1 MCIRDSVGDI
11 YFGEKK
17 RFEKGGIRHASDV
30 ASYDENQIS
39 SVAKLAF
46 EAARKRKAKVSSV
59 DKANVL
65 AIGKLWRE
73 VVLEVAKDYQDIE
86 LEHILVDNC
95 AMQLIKNPSQ
105 FDVILTPN
113 MFGDILSD
121 AAAVLPGSL
130 GVMASASMNSEGFGL
145 FEPPGGS
152 AQDIAGKGVAN
163 PVGQILSLAMMFR
176 FSFGLEKQA
185 EAIELAVEKTIDK
198 GIRTGDIGG
207 KSSTS
212 EVGDAICSEL

>member
-1 MCIRDSVGDI
+1 MCIRDSV
-11 YFGEKK
+11 
-17 RFEKGGIRHASDV
+17 
-30 ASYDENQIS
+30 
-39 SVAKLAF
+39 
-46 EAARKRKAKVSSV
+46 
-59 DKANVL
+59 
-65 AIGKLWRE
+65 
-73 VVLEVAKDYQDIE
+73 E

-105 FDVILTPN
+105 FDVILAPN

-152 AQDIAGKGVAN
+152 AQDIAGKGIAN
-163 PVGQILSLAMMFR
+163 PIGQILSLAMMLR
-176 FSFGLEKQA
+176 FSFGLDKQA
-185 EAIELAVEKTIDK
+185 EVIEKATEQTIDK

-212 EVGDAICSEL
+212 EVGDAVCSFLV

>member
-1 MCIRDSVGDI
+1 M
-11 YFGEKK
+11 E
-17 RFEKGGIRHASDV
+17 
-30 ASYDENQIS
+30 
-39 SVAKLAF
+39 
-46 EAARKRKAKVSSV
+46 VS
-59 DKANVL
+59 
-65 AIGKLWRE
+65 
-73 VVLEVAKDYQDIE
+73 KDYQDVE

-105 FDVILTPN
+105 FDVILAPN

-163 PVGQILSLAMMFR
+163 PIGQILSLAMMLR
-176 FSFGLEKQA
+176 FSFGLDQQA
-185 EAIELAVEKTIDK
+185 EAIEKAAEQAIDK
-198 GIRTGDIGG
+198 EIRTGDIGG
-207 KSSTS
+207 KASTS
-212 EVGDAICSEL
+212 EVGDAVCSFLA